1 MSIIVRPA
9 IEVENPFGAI
19 ASYISENVLPLVIAI
34 ETNKKQIQKLSDTE
48 LSDHTDILKQYAPD
62 LLTPEGKIDWSK
74 VEEYASSDDRTKQKL
89 ASYLLSARQLRTDF
103 ANASLYEKLQMLDA
117 VGKATSPDQL
127 RKIAV
132 VGQGLKKVLD
142 VIEKSNA
149 PDELKLWFLLNH
161 EAFYEKPELLEAVMK
176 IFSKK
181 EQASTKEEAKAP
193 DTSWSLSYRPE
204 TLEEQVRKFL
214 PDVELSLNLPA
225 PPKIPTTKTK
235 NSAPKSNKKEKPQK
249 TATDTKEQKPV
260 LPPPKE
266 VGLQDAG
273 FLDPIDLLLGGGAL
287 AGIGA
292 LGYGAFKY
300 GPRIFSLIKEA
311 PSQVIRLLKDLLL
324 RKPSNKASQT
334 ADTVKTSTTQQSNK
348 ALLREERRQE
358 LKQKIAKEIEE
369 FKKQA
374 KQFEEEFKQFSRALP
389 SKEIKALPPKSL
401 STILQK
407 LKELEEQFKRFRR
420 WYDIMKRGHKEKER
434 EAELINKI
442 RQELIKG
449 ADTKALPSKSQ
460 STIEEIKQKELL
472 DKLLKRIEARQQELS
487 KEAEQLNKI
496 RQELIKGTGTKALP
510 SPQKATPEDI
520 KRVQEGL
527 KKLEEELKKTK
538 KWEEVVRRVQEQQR
552 EAVERAEEM
561 NRWIRS
567 VFRGLPAF
575 HPLKSALLKRKE
587 ELENVIKELKARL
600 PSSEELKD
608 IKNMVNEIKQLEQEI
623 QKLKQLEEELTSLVK
638 GGANKP
644 EKVIKPTKKKKGK

>member
-1 MSIIVRPA
+1 MAIIVRPA

-48 LSDHTDILKQYAPD
+48 LSDYTDILKQYAPD

-74 VEEYASSDDRTKQKL
+74 VEEYASSDDKTKQKL
-89 ASYLLSARQLRTDF
+89 ASYLLSAKQLRTDF

-127 RKIAV
+127 KKIVV
-132 VGQGLKKVLD
+132 VGQGLKKVID

-181 EQASTKEEAKAP
+181 GQASTKEEAKAP

-204 TLEEQVRKFL
+204 SLEEQVRKFL

-235 NSAPKSNKKEKPQK
+235 SSAPKSNKKEEPQK
-249 TATDTKEQKPV
+249 TTTDTKEQKPV

-300 GPRIFSLIKEA
+300 GPRIFSLVKEA
-311 PSQVIRLLKDLLL
+311 PSKVVRLLKDLLL

-334 ADTVKTSTTQQSNK
+334 ADTVKTSTTPQSNK

-358 LKQKIAKEIEE
+358 LRQRIAKE
-369 FKKQA
+369 
-374 KQFEEEFKQFSRALP
+374 
-389 SKEIKALPPKSL
+389 
-401 STILQK
+401 
-407 LKELEEQFKRFRR
+407 
-420 WYDIMKRGHKEKER
+420 
-434 EAELINKI
+434 
-442 RQELIKG
+442 
-449 ADTKALPSKSQ
+449 
-460 STIEEIKQKELL
+460 
-472 DKLLKRIEARQQELS
+472 
-487 KEAEQLNKI
+487 
-496 RQELIKGTGTKALP
+496 IKGTGTKALP

-538 KWEEVVRRVQEQQR
+538 KWEEVVRRVQERQR

-587 ELENVIKELKARL
+587 ELENVMKELKARL
-600 PSSEELKD
+600 PSLEELKD

-623 QKLKQLEEELTSLVK
+623 QKLKQLEEELTSLAK

>member
-1 MSIIVRPA
+1 MTLIVRPP
-9 IEVENPFGAI
+9 IVEENPFGVLATVI
-19 ASYISENVLPLVIAI
+19 AESVLPVVMAV

-48 LSDHTDILKQYAPD
+48 FSDYTDILKQYAPD

-74 VEEYASSDDRTKQKL
+74 VEEYASNDDRTKQKL
-89 ASYLLSARQLRTDF
+89 ASYLLSAKQLRTDF

-193 DTSWSLSYRPE
+193 DTSWSLSYSPE

-300 GPRIFSLIKEA
+300 GRKYGSEIFSLIKEA
-311 PSQVIRLLKDLLL
+311 PSKVVRLLKDLLL

-334 ADTVKTSTTQQSNK
+334 DDTVKTSTTPQSNK
-348 ALLREERRQE
+348 ASLREERRQE
-358 LKQKIAKEIEE
+358 LRKRIAKEIEE

-389 SKEIKALPPKSL
+389 SKEIKALPSKSL
-401 STILQK
+401 STILQE
-407 LKELEEQFKRFRR
+407 LKELEEQFKLFRR

-434 EAELINKI
+434 EAELI
-442 RQELIKG
+442 
-449 ADTKALPSKSQ
+449 
-460 STIEEIKQKELL
+460 
-472 DKLLKRIEARQQELS
+472 
-487 KEAEQLNKI
+487 NKI

-538 KWEEVVRRVQEQQR
+538 KWEEVVRRVQERQR

>member
-193 DTSWSLSYRPE
+193 DTSWSLSYSPE

-311 PSQVIRLLKDLLL
+311 PSKVVRLLKDLLL

-334 ADTVKTSTTQQSNK
+334 ADTVKTSTTPQSNK

-358 LKQKIAKEIEE
+358 LRQRIAKE
-369 FKKQA
+369 
-374 KQFEEEFKQFSRALP
+374 
-389 SKEIKALPPKSL
+389 
-401 STILQK
+401 
-407 LKELEEQFKRFRR
+407 
-420 WYDIMKRGHKEKER
+420 
-434 EAELINKI
+434 
-442 RQELIKG
+442 
-449 ADTKALPSKSQ
+449 
-460 STIEEIKQKELL
+460 
-472 DKLLKRIEARQQELS
+472 
-487 KEAEQLNKI
+487 
-496 RQELIKGTGTKALP
+496 IKGTGTKALP
-510 SPQKATPEDI
+510 PPQKATPEDI

-527 KKLEEELKKTK
+527 KKLEELKKIK
-538 KWEEVVRRVQEQQR
+538 RWEEVVRRVEERQKKMVEEARRKQEEKLNQLVDR
-552 EAVERAEEM
+552 LKKYVEQKKKELEEM
-561 NRWIRS
+561 
-567 VFRGLPAF
+567 
-575 HPLKSALLKRKE
+575 K
-587 ELENVIKELKARL
+587 
-600 PSSEELKD
+600 
-608 IKNMVNEIKQLEQEI
+608 
-623 QKLKQLEEELTSLVK
+623 
-638 GGANKP
+638 
-644 EKVIKPTKKKKGK
+644 KKKKGK